1 MNGSEFEML
10 KSIIEQVSDIRI
22 IISDLEMKIDNGNL
36 KDIKSD
42 FKELYKLCDRLT
54 DLEKEIYYNYL
65 TNQLEK
71 TENSVK
77 RFDYEDLEMI
87 YNLYKEDVKLLT
99 PKLMEYFFET
109 VNKMIIEKE

>member
-1 MNGSEFEML
+1 ML

-36 KDIKSD
+36 KDIKID

-65 TNQLEK
+65 
-71 TENSVK
+71 
-77 RFDYEDLEMI
+77 I
-87 YNLYKEDVKLLT
+87 
-99 PKLMEYFFET
+99 
-109 VNKMIIEKE
+109 